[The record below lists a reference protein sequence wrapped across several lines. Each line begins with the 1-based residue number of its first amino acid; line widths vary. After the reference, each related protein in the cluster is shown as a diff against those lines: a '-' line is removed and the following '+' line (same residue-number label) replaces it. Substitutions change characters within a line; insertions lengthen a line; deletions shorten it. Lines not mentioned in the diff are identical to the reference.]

1 MFMNKKAISTLTL
14 IILIVASAIV
24 GGIISYMLTIAYY
37 VEMGYNIPE
46 NTATLAITDVYI
58 NPEDATSFRVT
69 ILNPSFSVSNATVTR
84 IAVSVANE
92 TDLYEV
98 VGTQPPIGD
107 GLVIPRGEAVNI
119 TCSALQVKG
128 KRMRWGEFAY
138 RYRGQP
144 IIIHVFS
151 ENSSSANR
159 MVKLPFVELEVTPV
173 FGDTFKNFT
182 IKLKNHKD
190 SETALTIN
198 SVELLDVEGSR
209 FTDFLYKGRI
219 SLKIPELPVTLEQG
233 QSTTLTCQLNW
244 FGINKTKIYIS
255 TQQGYQI
262 YYKDGENIT
271 LQQIYFEI
279 KNVTFDVDY
288 TDRFYVTMVNYQ
300 DSARTAITERIEVE
314 TKDGNVTCFNV
325 SMPFSVGMEWT
336 YTCMWDWKNYR
347 GKELNVTVFLKQDIN
362 QSFQVTTPPPVILKL
377 VNEDSVFDLRDK
389 NHFNITV
396 QNHRSSLKALNITKI
411 QIDHVVLNGSRTN
424 PELPLHDYLSPGE
437 TPLSIVCNYNW
448 SADAEAGRNLT
459 VIVYAV
465 TNDTKMEYQFKFT
478 FTLPRAELN
487 ITSVEFTEAEPLNN
501 LNITVEN
508 MPYSIINLTITKII
522 VSFEN
527 GTQICVKEWS
537 PGFMI
542 LAPNESCNVSFEI
555 DKRLIDMNI
564 TVTITTEE
572 GIEFIWSGIP
582 STGSA

>member
-46 NTATLAITDVYI
+46 NTTTLAITDVYI

-69 ILNPSFSVSNATVTR
+69 ILNPSFSISNATVTR

-98 VGTQPPIGD
+98 VETQPPIGD

-138 RYRGQP
+138 MFAGQP
-144 IIIHVFS
+144 ITIHVFS

-159 MVKLPFVELEVTPV
+159 MEKLPFVELEVTPI
-173 FGDTFKNFT
+173 FGDTFKNFA

-209 FTDFLYKGRI
+209 FTDFLYRGRI
-219 SLKIPELPVTLEQG
+219 SLKIPELPVTLEQD
-233 QSTTLTCQLNW
+233 QSITLTCQLNW
-244 FGINKTKIYIS
+244 FGINKTKIFIS
-255 TQQGYQI
+255 TEQGYRI
-262 YYKDGENIT
+262 YTENIT

-288 TDRFYVTMVNYQ
+288 TDRFNVTMVNYQ
-300 DSARTAITERIEVE
+300 DSAKTAIIERIEVE

-325 SMPFSVGMEWT
+325 SMPLFVGMEWT

-362 QSFQVTTPPPVILKL
+362 QSFQKKTPQSIILK
-377 VNEDSVFDLRDK
+377 VINSDSVFSLRDK
-389 NHFNITV
+389 GHFNITL
-396 QNHRSSLKALNITKI
+396 QNHPSSLETVNITRILVKEI
-411 QIDHVVLNGSRTN
+411 NENITLGYSLEPGNITSFYCNASNLEDYWREN
-424 PELPLHDYLSPGE
+424 PG
-437 TPLSIVCNYNW
+437 
-448 SADAEAGRNLT
+448 GNLT
-459 VIVYAV
+459 LIVYYA
-465 TNDTKMEYQFKFT
+465 TETITESNFTFT
-478 FTLPRAELN
+478 FTLPKAELN
-487 ITSVEFTEAEPLNN
+487 IISVEPIADGETKY
-501 LNITVEN
+501 LNITIEN
-508 MPYSIINLTITKII
+508 SHYSLVNLTVLRVILTYENQTEEMQLIPGKVIMPGQSITLHFMSDWEKYQGKTLRIEII
-522 VSFEN
+522 
-527 GTQICVKEWS
+527 
-537 PGFMI
+537 
-542 LAPNESCNVSFEI
+542 
-555 DKRLIDMNI
+555 
-564 TVTITTEE
+564 TEE
-572 GIEFIWSGIP
+572 GIKAVWTGIL
-582 STGSA
+582 S